1 MKYFTL
7 ILSQL
12 YIVLLSK
19 AELLPSIPLS
29 SLSQTEINAE
39 ILKDSGG
46 KIGAFVVNHM
56 DSAYQEALRT
66 FMNQAPECLKQNNLP
81 HLEMNDGSF
90 RTTYAKVAEEP
101 SLQCLESETEIIDK
115 YFDIIDEFVAKLIEA
130 ETGTVQYQVNDKTFR
145 YTGFFFFVKV
155 VITPTKPL
163 RISFSLG
170 YRIYLINCRHIASY
184 A

>member
-101 SLQCLESETEIIDK
+101 ILQCLESETEVIDK

-130 ETGTVQYQVNDKTFR
+130 ETGTVEYQVEDKTFR
-145 YTGFFFFVKV
+145 Y
-155 VITPTKPL
+155 IQIICL
-163 RISFSLG
+163 ILFSCKLLKSRQSHSELVLV
-170 YRIYLINCRHIASY
+170 YDLK
-184 A
+184 